1 LNSSSNIL
9 DVDKT
14 NRSSWFSQYFAFG
27 RTRKP
32 TQIKGADGDGDGIIS
47 KYFRK
52 IIFKTLK
59 YRILII
65 IFFIWLLGIPLWLLP
80 DKIDT
85 PIISNFYNNT
95 IGSEFFQEKKE
106 LFYKIFGGTWNIFRS
121 NVSQG
126 DFFNYSFGNT
136 YLGVSLESQQGTDIR
151 VLDDITRKV
160 ENLLKAYSEYLTTF
174 TTTVSTEYSYMRIN
188 FKKEYENSVIP
199 LVLKSNLSS
208 YFTEFG
214 GVHAS
219 VIGYGQPFSSGGSFY
234 ESSSQSVQIL
244 GYNYLKVK
252 ELALEFK
259 DKIEK
264 NPRVENVNTDRGRWG
279 RNYYEFLVEVNR
291 RKISEIGLTVSDV
304 LSVIRSYSGGR
315 SMRNLMLIKDDRVKY
330 DVKFAGYDD
339 FQVNDFNNLSLL
351 DKTGKPINMK
361 DLVNIQRVRT
371 LASITREKQQY
382 SRYVTFDFLGPY
394 DYAREYIDAVAKT
407 VNLPYGYSIETGFKW
422 SFGEEEK
429 IAFAKMIFAAIIL
442 IFMVCASLYESF
454 KKPLIIIF
462 SIPMAL
468 IGLFLIFYFTDTNFG
483 RSGYAGLIL
492 LMGVAVNNAI
502 VLIDYISK
510 LINRG
515 FPIDE
520 AICEGTIRR
529 SKPIIMTTLT
539 TIIGLLPFIII
550 GEQTSLWYGLSMSV
564 IGGLISSTIM
574 VLFLLPVMFRVFVS
588 KSIVRH

>member
-1 LNSSSNIL
+1 
-9 DVDKT
+9 
-14 NRSSWFSQYFAFG
+14 
-27 RTRKP
+27 
-32 TQIKGADGDGDGIIS
+32 
-47 KYFRK
+47 
-52 IIFKTLK
+52 
-59 YRILII
+59 
-65 IFFIWLLGIPLWLLP
+65 
-80 DKIDT
+80 
-85 PIISNFYNNT
+85 
-95 IGSEFFQEKKE
+95 
-106 LFYKIFGGTWNIFRS
+106 
-121 NVSQG
+121 
-126 DFFNYSFGNT
+126 
-136 YLGVSLESQQGTDIR
+136 
-151 VLDDITRKV
+151 
-160 ENLLKAYSEYLTTF
+160 
-174 TTTVSTEYSYMRIN
+174 
-188 FKKEYENSVIP
+188 
-199 LVLKSNLSS
+199 
-208 YFTEFG
+208 
-214 GVHAS
+214 
-219 VIGYGQPFSSGGSFY
+219 
-234 ESSSQSVQIL
+234 
-244 GYNYLKVK
+244 
-252 ELALEFK
+252 
-259 DKIEK
+259 
-264 NPRVENVNTDRGRWG
+264 
-279 RNYYEFLVEVNR
+279 
-291 RKISEIGLTVSDV
+291 
-304 LSVIRSYSGGR
+304 
-315 SMRNLMLIKDDRVKY
+315 MRNLMLIKDDRVKY